1 MLSYCLSQSGLSSH
15 LSLALMCLL
24 GTHSALKVTSA
35 ALTSACFPWVSG
47 RKGPI
52 VFSARQLR
60 DSTYLAIFSLVQS
73 GNNENNSVQK
83 CSQVFLAWTV
93 LFKFMEFTLIS
104 LPSWTDSCQSQIKFE
119 SSPRPVISWM
129 VAHLLPF
136 YPSWPPSI
144 FLRVWGW

>member
-83 CSQVFLAWTV
+83 CSQVFWHELCSSNSWNLLSYHCQVGQILVRARS
-93 LFKFMEFTLIS
+93 S
-104 LPSWTDSCQSQIKFE
+104 LSQVQGQL
-119 SSPRPVISWM
+119 S
-129 VAHLLPF
+129 L
-136 YPSWPPSI
+136 
-144 FLRVWGW
+144 GW